1 MRWRIPYVVVIVAI
15 MIAVA
20 TAPVVAVEVITDV
33 EQFKENNPDGK
44 KFEFVRDYLSGLKY
58 LWINERRI
66 SESEAVNLDAQD
78 ASTKLA
84 ALISGITT
92 SNVNLRMVR
101 NLVDDYRTPENGL
114 MLKASDLFMK
124 ACDQQIVF
132 NNQEKD
138 IYNNI
143 LSNGKKGELSRERKE
158 EISEQLASLRTQRK
172 ESLKSMLEA
181 SFLVRKILVSNQ
193 VDRFGEFVML
203 GVTQRER
210 RQLLSRIDDFTGDGF
225 QGGLREGQSFV
236 EGSVVVIREIL
247 EDSSWQTLDG

>member
-225 QGGLREGQSFV
+225 QGELREGQSFV